1 MALAILDRLANGLM
15 ASPWK
20 IDARLLMTKVAEHDD
35 SSSEQGRRRLTI
47 SLPFDVF
54 SMLAAE
60 EYQRK
65 LQGKDASASTII
77 SEAVRAFLSKASSRK
92 GSK

>member
-1 MALAILDRLANGLM
+1 
-15 ASPWK
+15 
-20 IDARLLMTKVAEHDD
+20 MTKIAEHDD

-65 LQGKDASASTII
+65 LEGKDASASTIV
-77 SEAVRAFLSKASSRK
+77 SEAVREFLTKTSSSKGRR
-92 GSK
+92 